1 MFRFFRKYHYV
12 PPCPRCGS
20 LKTGRFY
27 YVTNT
32 AFGVEKVIAEN
43 LKYGEL
49 VRVVTG
55 FGDELEYNAY
65 CEDCDIKWM
74 AKIEEYKLTD
84 ERITQECKDRGIS
97 KETINNMVNIKKISK
112 AKKKEEKK
120 AEKRN
125 KKEFKNKQKA
135 KNVKKNKNTPQKNT
149 GKKMPTIRLND
160 KKDLENND

>member
-1 MFRFFRKYHYV
+1 MFHFFRKYHYV

-20 LKTGRFY
+20 LKTGRFF

-32 AFGVEKVIAEN
+32 AFGVEKTIADN

-65 CEDCDIKWM
+65 CEDCGIKWM
-74 AKIEEYKLTD
+74 AKIEECKLTD
-84 ERITQECKDRGIS
+84 ERIAQECKDRGIS
-97 KETINNMVNIKKISK
+97 KEILNNMINIKKISK

-120 AEKRN
+120 AKKKS
-125 KKEFKNKQKA
+125 KKELKNKQKA
-135 KNVKKNKNTPQKNT
+135 KNVKKNKNIQQKNI

-160 KKDLENND
+160 KKDSENDN